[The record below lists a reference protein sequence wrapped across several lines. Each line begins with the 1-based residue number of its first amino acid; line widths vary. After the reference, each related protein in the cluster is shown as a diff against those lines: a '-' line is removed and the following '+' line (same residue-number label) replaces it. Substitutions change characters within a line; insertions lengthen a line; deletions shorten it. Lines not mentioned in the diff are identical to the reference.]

1 MCEFSSPPRL
11 HFPSSTDPAIA
22 GLPEPE
28 ATNSVKESYS
38 RLIQLGLGVPAKRGA
53 PESKAGWWTEEHG
66 GLTMAP
72 ALVESDDTGISQ
84 LPVPP
89 PSLPETGGR
98 CRAPCRLWPHPPRQS
113 FPAGGGRW
121 GCSQP
126 SLPHPALGLR
136 GWNRVSSGANHPP
149 PPKWLSGPVE
159 SHGRPKA
166 HTSLCPAEMTL
177 SPLAPSVKGGALAP
191 SQFRENQ
198 SASLWIPGLFSF
210 PRTKAG
216 YYLLCMFLQAS
227 WPWVFCM

>member
-1 MCEFSSPPRL
+1 MTQGSVSCQCLLPPCQKQ
-11 HFPSSTDPAIA
+11 AGGA
-22 GLPEPE
+22 GLPAASGPTLLGRASLRVEGGE
-28 ATNSVKESYS
+28 AART
-38 RLIQLGLGVPAKRGA
+38 
-53 PESKAGWWTEEHG
+53 
-66 GLTMAP
+66 
-72 ALVESDDTGISQ
+72 
-84 LPVPP
+84 
-89 PSLPETGGR
+89 
-98 CRAPCRLWPHPPRQS
+98 
-113 FPAGGGRW
+113 
-121 GCSQP
+121 QP